1 MRATTPICACLLA
14 ALSACSTTEALDPAA
29 LGATHGANGAAQ
41 SAVAGAAQ
49 GSTSGAPATVGL
61 FGGAAAALLP
71 TPAATG
77 PAIAAG
83 TRMQFA
89 PVVGASVNAA
99 GPLSRR
105 LSQRA
110 AERGLEIVA
119 KVAGP
124 TDFLVKGYMS
134 AIGEGKETVV
144 IYVWDIIGADG
155 NRLHRIQGQ
164 ERTDATAAD
173 PWSVV
178 PDQTMEAI
186 ADRTIEEIAA
196 WTLARAG

>member
-1 MRATTPICACLLA
+1 MRATTPICACLLFGLA
-14 ALSACSTTEALDPAA
+14 ACSTTEALDPGA
-29 LGATHGANGAAQ
+29 LGATPGTAQ
-41 SAVAGAAQ
+41 GAVAGAAQ
-49 GSTSGAPATVGL
+49 NPAAGVPATGGL
-61 FGGAAAALLP
+61 FGGAATALLP

-77 PAIAAG
+77 PAVAAG

-89 PVVGASVNAA
+89 PVVGASINAA

-110 AERGLEIVA
+110 AERGIEIVA
-119 KVAGP
+119 KVAVP
-124 TDFLVKGYMS
+124 TDILVKGYMS
-134 AIGEGKETVV
+134 AIADGSETIV
-144 IYVWDIIGADG
+144 IYVWDIIAADG

-164 ERTDATAAD
+164 ERANATAAD

-178 PDQTMEAI
+178 PDQTMERI

-196 WTLARAG
+196 WTVARAG